1 MTEHVHEWAVDHQIL
16 PDVVEGTDIHYGE
29 CFAYCGCGA
38 ELRCHEIQSLL
49 NATERLSAEDA
60 REIERYVK
68 YAGDQAPEL
77 SAYADTLEDK

>member
-1 MTEHVHEWAVDHQIL
+1 MKEHVHDWVIGAYEISGAPQAYPYCIECGL
-16 PDVVEGTDIHYGE
+16 PMPRNE
-29 CFAYCGCGA
+29 A
-38 ELRCHEIQSLL
+38 ESRL

-77 SAYADTLEDK
+77 SAYADALEDTHES